1 MDNEILD
8 KTQELTPDPVEEA
21 AEKVVDESEVIDES
35 VTSSP
40 AFEYQPPE
48 VTIPDPVQPESVQ
61 QPFQQQPVQQPY
73 YPQQPVQQQPV
84 QQPYYPQQPV
94 QQQPYYPQQPVQ
106 QQPVQQPYYPQQPVQ
121 QPTAIPSTTEQYYQ
135 YTPVNP
141 ALLSQQNSADGF
153 AIASLIC
160 SLAGLVCCCTVL
172 PSLLAVIFGAISK
185 AKNDG
190 TRPTGMSTAGL
201 VLGIIGLI
209 FNLLVIMAMIY
220 SN

>member
-61 QPFQQQPVQQPY
+61 QPFQQQPV
-73 YPQQPVQQQPV
+73 
-84 QQPYYPQQPV
+84 
-94 QQQPYYPQQPVQ
+94 QQPYYPQQPVQ

>member
-61 QPFQQQPVQQPY
+61 QP
-73 YPQQPVQQQPV
+73 VQQQPV

-94 QQQPYYPQQPVQ
+94 Q
-106 QQPVQQPYYPQQPVQ
+106 QQPVQ